1 MYTLYMYVMCI
12 YIYICIHNIYICVY
26 TVVYIIHIYIY
37 IWQMYRTSLT
47 MVFFSPTDSWAV
59 APCHGHLP
67 SRFRSGKATICTSF
81 SEGEMLCIFKRLFLY
96 GCLP

>member
-1 MYTLYMYVMCI
+1 MYNYIIYICNVYIHIYMYTLY
-12 YIYICIHNIYICVY
+12 ICVY
-26 TVVYIIHIYIY
+26 SSIHYTYIYIY